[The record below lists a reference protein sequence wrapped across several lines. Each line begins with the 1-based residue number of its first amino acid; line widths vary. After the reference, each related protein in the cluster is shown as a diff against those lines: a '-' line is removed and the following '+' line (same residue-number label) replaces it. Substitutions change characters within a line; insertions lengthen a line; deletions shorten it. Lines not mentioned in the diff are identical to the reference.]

1 MVFFTYTFVHIK
13 HIDNTYSKYKRESQ
27 MKAILTSA
35 VCSSLLLLS
44 GCSNNDN
51 TGADTSITAPQKTA
65 LASGIEQA
73 NIDKSVRP
81 QDNFYRYINGGWM
94 KKNDIPGDK
103 TAIGSF
109 YDLRD
114 KADDDV
120 KAIIEEL
127 ASTENLTAGSDEQK
141 VADLF
146 RSYMNEEKRNAAG
159 ITPIKFLLKEI
170 ENIESKDDLAT
181 FFGKH
186 SSTGINNPL
195 ALYISV
201 DAKNSSSYAIHIW
214 QNGLNLPDKDYYFN
228 EAERFVN
235 LRSGYLNHI
244 ENMYRLAGIKDGKAA
259 AKNIM
264 ALETSLAEHHWTRVQ
279 SRDSEKRYNK
289 FATNNLNSITDKFNW
304 QAFLAAEGVSAQK
317 DIIINQPDF
326 IEGFGTV
333 LAKTP
338 LSVWKQYL
346 TFNTLSAFSSYLT
359 TDLDKESFD
368 FFSKQLSGRQ
378 EQRPQWKRGVSV
390 VNRNL
395 GEVIGKVYV
404 ARHFTPEAKSRMSVL
419 VENLRDAYGASI
431 DDLEWMSDDTKKAAH
446 VKLAAFTPKIG
457 YPDKWEDYSALTIA
471 ADDIVGNIIRSR
483 KVSSEKEL
491 SKLGGPIRKWEWG
504 MTPQTVNAYYNPTVN
519 EIVFPAAILQAPFFN
534 MKADDAVNY
543 GGIGAVIG
551 HEMGHGFDDQGS
563 KYDDK
568 GNLRNWWTEQD
579 LKEFKAR
586 TNTLVEQYSGY
597 QVFDDLH
604 VNGEL
609 TLGENIGDLSG
620 VTIAYKAYKASLK
633 GKEAPVIDG
642 LTGDQRFFMGY
653 AQIWRSKIVE
663 KSMRNRVATDPH
675 SPGEFRALGS
685 LSNMNEF
692 YEAFDVKK
700 GDAMYIAPEKRV
712 KIW

>member
-1 MVFFTYTFVHIK
+1 M
-13 HIDNTYSKYKRESQ
+13 R
-27 MKAILTSA
+27 AIITSA
-35 VCSSLLLLS
+35 VCSTLLLLS
-44 GCSNNDN
+44 GCSNNDSASTN
-51 TGADTSITAPQKTA
+51 SSVVKTQKTA

-73 NIDKSVRP
+73 NMDKSVRP
-81 QDNFYRYINGGWM
+81 QDNFYRYINGGWL
-94 KKNDIPGDK
+94 KKNTIPGDK

-114 KADDDV
+114 KADGDV
-120 KAIIEEL
+120 KEIIEDL
-127 ASTENLTAGSDEQK
+127 AATKGLAEGSDEQK

-146 RSYMNEEKRNAAG
+146 RSYMDIEQRNAAG
-159 ITPIKFLLKEI
+159 ITPIQSILTAI
-170 ENIESKDDLAT
+170 NNIQNKDDLAK
-181 FFGKH
+181 FFGKN
-186 SSTGINNPL
+186 SSIGINSPL

-228 EAERFVN
+228 DTERFVD
-235 LRSGYLNHI
+235 LRSGYIKHI
-244 ENMYRLAGIKDGKAA
+244 ENMYNLAGLANGQSA
-259 AKNIM
+259 AKDIM
-264 ALETSLAEHHWTRVQ
+264 ALETSLAKFHWTRVE

-289 FATNNLNSITDKFNW
+289 FATNNLDSLTSKFNW
-304 QAFLAAEGVSAQK
+304 PVFLAAEGVEDQK

-326 IEGFGTV
+326 IEGFGKVFDETS
-333 LAKTP
+333 LET
-338 LSVWKQYL
+338 WKQYL
-346 TFNTLSAFSSYLT
+346 TFNTLSTFSSYLT
-359 TDLDKESFD
+359 TDLDNENFD

-378 EQRPQWKRGVSV
+378 EQRPQWKRGVAV

-404 ARHFTPEAKSRMSVL
+404 TRHFTPQAKSRMSTL
-419 VENLRDAYGASI
+419 VENLRDAYGSSI
-431 DDLEWMSDDTKKAAH
+431 DDLEWMSDNTKKAAH

-457 YPDKWEDYSALTIA
+457 YPDKWEDYSKLSIK
-471 ADDIVGNIIRSR
+471 ADDLVGNIIRSHR
-483 KVSSEKEL
+483 VSSEKEI
-491 SKLGGPIRKWEWG
+491 SKLGGPIRNWEWG

-563 KYDDK
+563 KYDAK

-579 LKEFKAR
+579 LKEFSTRTKA
-586 TNTLVEQYSGY
+586 LVKQYAGY

-604 VNGEL
+604 VNGKL

-620 VTIAYKAYKASLK
+620 VTIAYKAYKASLN

-692 YEAFDVKK
+692 YKAFDVKE

>member
-1 MVFFTYTFVHIK
+1 
-13 HIDNTYSKYKRESQ
+13 
-27 MKAILTSA
+27 MKAIITGA

-44 GCSNNDN
+44 GCSNSDS
-51 TGADTSITAPQKTA
+51 TTSDTSITAPQKTA
-65 LASGIEQA
+65 LASGIDKA
-73 NIDKSVRP
+73 NMDKNVRP
-81 QDNFYRYINGGWM
+81 QDNFYRYINGGWL
-94 KKNDIPGDK
+94 NSNEIPGDK
-103 TAIGSF
+103 TSIGSF

-127 ASTENLTAGSDEQK
+127 AATKDLKNGTDEQK

-146 RSYMNEEKRNAAG
+146 RSFMDDEARNAAG
-159 ITPIKFLLKEI
+159 ITPINFLLKEI
-170 ENIESKDDLAT
+170 NDLQNKDELAA

-201 DAKNSSSYAIHIW
+201 DAKDSSSYAIHIW

-228 EAERFVN
+228 ETERFVK
-235 LRSGYLNHI
+235 LRSGYVAHI
-244 ENMYRLAGIKDGKAA
+244 ENMYNLAGMSDGKAV

-264 ALETSLAEHHWTRVQ
+264 ALETSLAEFHWTRVQ

-289 FATNNLNSITDKFNW
+289 FATNNLNSLTDKFNW
-304 QAFLAAEGVSAQK
+304 QAFLTAENVNSQK
-317 DIIINQPDF
+317 NIIINQPDF
-326 IEGFGTV
+326 IEGFGKVFAATS
-333 LAKTP
+333 LDT
-338 LSVWKQYL
+338 WKQYL
-346 TFNTLSAFSSYLT
+346 TFNTLNAFSSYLT
-359 TDLDKESFD
+359 AELDNEDFD
-368 FFSKQLSGRQ
+368 FFSNQLNGRK

-390 VNRNL
+390 VNSNL

-404 ARHFTPEAKSRMSVL
+404 TRHFTPEAKSRMSEL
-419 VENLRDAYGASI
+419 VENLRNAYGSSI
-431 DDLEWMSDDTKKAAH
+431 NDLEWMSADTKKSAH

-457 YPDKWEDYSALTIA
+457 YPNKWEDYSALTIA
-471 ADDIVGNIIRSR
+471 SDDLVGNIIRSR

-491 SKLGGPIRKWEWG
+491 SKLGGPIRTWEWG

-563 KYDDK
+563 KYDEK

-579 LKEFKAR
+579 LKEFSVR
-586 TNTLVEQYSGY
+586 TEALVEQYAAY
-597 QVFDDLH
+597 QVFDDLSI
-604 VNGEL
+604 NGEL

-620 VTIAYKAYKASLK
+620 VTIAYKAYKTSLN
-633 GKEAPVIDG
+633 GQDAPIIDG

-653 AQIWRSKIVE
+653 AQIWRGKHVE
-663 KSMRNRVATDPH
+663 KSMRNRIATDPH

-692 YEAFDVKK
+692 YEAFDVKE

>member
-1 MVFFTYTFVHIK
+1 
-13 HIDNTYSKYKRESQ
+13 
-27 MKAILTSA
+27 MKAIITGA
-35 VCSSLLLLS
+35 VCTSLLILS
-44 GCSNNDN
+44 GCSNSN
-51 TGADTSITAPQKTA
+51 TSQSEVQKSMEAPQKTA
-65 LASGIEQA
+65 LASGIEQK
-73 NIDKSVRP
+73 NMDTSVRP

-94 KKNDIPGDK
+94 KSHTIPGDK

-114 KADDDV
+114 KADEDV

-127 ASTENLTAGSDEQK
+127 AATNDLKMGSDEQK

-146 RSYMNEEKRNAAG
+146 RSYMDSEKRNANG
-159 ITPIKFLLKEI
+159 IAPIQSILSAI
-170 ENIESKDDLAT
+170 NNIKNKDDLAK
-181 FFGKH
+181 FFGTY

-195 ALYISV
+195 ALYISI
-201 DAKNSSSYAIHIW
+201 DAKDSASYAIHIW

-228 EAERFVN
+228 DAERFVK
-235 LRSGYLNHI
+235 LRSGYITHI
-244 ENMYRLAGIKDGKAA
+244 ENMYNLAGISNGKDA

-264 ALETSLAEHHWTRVQ
+264 GLETSLAEYHWTRVQ
-279 SRDSEKRYNK
+279 SRDSDKTYNK
-289 FATNNLNSITDKFNW
+289 LATNNLDSLTNKFNW
-304 QAFLAAEGVSAQK
+304 QAFLAAEGVASQK

-326 IEGFGTV
+326 IEGFGKVFEQTS
-333 LAKTP
+333 LD
-338 LSVWKQYL
+338 VWKQYL

-359 TDLDKESFD
+359 ADLDNENFD
-368 FFSKQLSGRQ
+368 FFSKQLSGRE

-390 VNRNL
+390 VNGNL

-404 ARHFTPEAKSRMSVL
+404 TRHFTPEAKSRMSEL
-419 VENLRDAYGASI
+419 VENLRNAYGTSI
-431 DDLEWMSDDTKKAAH
+431 DDLTWMSADTKKAAH

-457 YPDKWEDYSALTIA
+457 YPDQWEDYSTLNIKS
-471 ADDIVGNIIRSR
+471 DDLVGNVVRSR
-483 KVSSEKEL
+483 KISSNKEIA
-491 SKLGGPIRKWEWG
+491 KLGGPIHKWEWH
-504 MTPQTVNAYYNPTVN
+504 MTPQTVNAYYNPPAN

-563 KYDDK
+563 KYDAK

-579 LKEFKAR
+579 LKEFSAR
-586 TNTLVEQYSGY
+586 TKALVDQYANY
-597 QVFDDLH
+597 QVFDDLN

-620 VTIAYKAYKASLK
+620 VTIAYKAYKASLN

-692 YEAFDVKK
+692 YEAFDVKE